1 MLLEFSVANFLSVK
15 ERLTLS
21 LAAGGISEYPENTF
35 TLPRGKSHSE
45 TLLRSA
51 VLYGA
56 NNSGKSN
63 LLKAISVMDY
73 LIRQSAK
80 MSSTDQFEQLTPYL
94 LSPETEQAP
103 SYFEMV
109 FFHEGYRY
117 RYGFELTRERVH
129 TEWLFRS
136 QVKSEKMLFIRDGE
150 TIELGAAFK
159 EGEKLEEKTRPNGL
173 FLSVVD
179 QFNGEIAKSIMGWLA
194 RLRSISGL
202 RHEHYRM
209 ITFRMLKDEQHRPT
223 LLTFLDRLDL
233 GFDEVQVL
241 EEAFDPAGLSS
252 ELPSELRKQV
262 IEQLEG
268 GISLEFR
275 TRHHQYDEAGKRVGE
290 AYFDLDE
297 QESSGTRKLFD
308 LLGPFFDTLLHG
320 GVLVADELD
329 AKLHPLLTKALVD
342 LFHSPETNPHQ
353 AQLIFATHDTNLL
366 SYGCFRRD
374 QIYFTEKDRQ
384 GATDLYSLLEY
395 REGGETIRKDRS
407 FERDYIEGRYGAI
420 PYLGNLNELFR
431 TWPSEQKSTTA

>member
-1 MLLEFSVANFLSVK
+1 MLLEFSVANFLSIK

-21 LAAGGISEYPENTF
+21 LEAGGISEYPENTF
-35 TLPRGKSHSE
+35 TLFRGKSDSQ

-56 NNSGKSN
+56 NGSGKSN
-63 LLKAISVMDY
+63 VLKAISVMDY
-73 LIRQSAK
+73 FIRQSAR
-80 MSSTDQFEQLTPYL
+80 MGSTDQFEELTPYL

-103 SYFEMV
+103 SFFEIV

-117 RYGFELTRERVH
+117 RYGFELTRDRVH

-136 QVKSEKMLFIRDGE
+136 QVKAEKMLFIRDGE
-150 TIELGAAFK
+150 AIELGAAFK
-159 EGEKLEEKTRPNGL
+159 EGERLEEKTRPNGL
-173 FLSVVD
+173 FLAVVD
-179 QFNGEIAKSIMGWLA
+179 QFNGEIAKSIMAWFR
-194 RLRSISGL
+194 RLNSISGL
-202 RHEHYRM
+202 KHEPYRVGA
-209 ITFRMLKDEQHRPT
+209 FRLLKDPTHRKA
-223 LLTFLDRLDL
+223 LLSFIDRLDL

-241 EEAFDPAGLSS
+241 EEAFDASH
-252 ELPSELRKQV
+252 LPSDLPPELRKQV
-262 IEQLEG
+262 LEKLKD

-275 TRHHQYDEAGKRVGE
+275 TRHHRYDERGQRVGE
-290 AYFDLDE
+290 VYFDLDE

-320 GVLVADELD
+320 GALVADELD

-342 LFHSPETNPHQ
+342 LFHSPETNPKQ

-374 QIYFTEKDRQ
+374 QIYFTEKNRQ

-395 REGGETIRKDRS
+395 REEGETIRKDRS
-407 FERDYIEGRYGAI
+407 FEKDYIEGRYGAI

-431 TWPSEQKSTTA
+431 SWPSEQKSVTA